1 MKKRRL
7 RSFNDANFRK
17 QVALIKGELPNA
29 MKLKKG
35 LVAFAG
41 CDNLDEIN
49 EYLNGKTGFLNAT
62 MSASALGLDMQY
74 FIVTSYIDKI
84 DFSLY
89 NKSLT
94 DVATDVIERV
104 REENS
109 TYYNEEETQLLVKA
123 EKITKTLNELPVGLR
138 QSVFLNSYKEF
149 VFDERKFNYLLQMDG
164 RI

>member
-1 MKKRRL
+1 
-7 RSFNDANFRK
+7 
-17 QVALIKGELPNA
+17 
-29 MKLKKG
+29 
-35 LVAFAG
+35 
-41 CDNLDEIN
+41 
-49 EYLNGKTGFLNAT
+49 
-62 MSASALGLDMQY
+62 MSASAMGLDMQY

-94 DVATDVIERV
+94 DVATDVIERI

>member
-1 MKKRRL
+1 
-7 RSFNDANFRK
+7 
-17 QVALIKGELPNA
+17 
-29 MKLKKG
+29 
-35 LVAFAG
+35 
-41 CDNLDEIN
+41 
-49 EYLNGKTGFLNAT
+49 
-62 MSASALGLDMQY
+62 
-74 FIVTSYIDKI
+74 
-84 DFSLY
+84 
-89 NKSLT
+89 
-94 DVATDVIERV
+94 VIERV

>member
-1 MKKRRL
+1 
-7 RSFNDANFRK
+7 
-17 QVALIKGELPNA
+17 
-29 MKLKKG
+29 
-35 LVAFAG
+35 
-41 CDNLDEIN
+41 
-49 EYLNGKTGFLNAT
+49 
-62 MSASALGLDMQY
+62 MSASAMGLDMQY

-94 DVATDVIERV
+94 DVATDVVERI

-109 TYYNEEETQLLVKA
+109 TYYNEEETQMLVKA

-138 QSVFLNSYKEF
+138 QSVFLNNYKEF

-164 RI
+164 RV

>member
-1 MKKRRL
+1 
-7 RSFNDANFRK
+7 
-17 QVALIKGELPNA
+17 
-29 MKLKKG
+29 
-35 LVAFAG
+35 
-41 CDNLDEIN
+41 
-49 EYLNGKTGFLNAT
+49 

-74 FIVTSYIDKI
+74 FIVTSYINKI

>member
-1 MKKRRL
+1 MSKRRL

-41 CDNLDEIN
+41 CNNLDEIN

-62 MSASALGLDMQY
+62 MSASAMGLDMQY

-94 DVATDVIERV
+94 DVDSEVVAKIK
-104 REENS
+104 EENT
-109 TYYNEEETQLLVKA
+109 TYYSEEDTKTLLKA
-123 EKITKTLNELPVGLR
+123 EKVTKALNELPVGLR
-138 QSVFLNSYKEF
+138 QSIFLNSYKEF

>member
-1 MKKRRL
+1 MSKRRL

-41 CDNLDEIN
+41 CNNLDEIN

-94 DVATDVIERV
+94 DVATDV
-104 REENS
+104 
-109 TYYNEEETQLLVKA
+109 
-123 EKITKTLNELPVGLR
+123 
-138 QSVFLNSYKEF
+138 
-149 VFDERKFNYLLQMDG
+149 
-164 RI
+164 

>member
-1 MKKRRL
+1 
-7 RSFNDANFRK
+7 
-17 QVALIKGELPNA
+17 
-29 MKLKKG
+29 
-35 LVAFAG
+35 
-41 CDNLDEIN
+41 
-49 EYLNGKTGFLNAT
+49 

-74 FIVTSYIDKI
+74 FIVTSYINKI

-138 QSVFLNSYKEF
+138 QSVFLNNYKEF

>member
-1 MKKRRL
+1 MNKRRL
-7 RSFNDANFRK
+7 RSFDDANFKK
-17 QVALIKGELPNA
+17 QVEAIKKELPNA
-29 MKLKKG
+29 MKLKKS

-41 CDNLDEIN
+41 CNNLDEIN
-49 EYLNGKTGFLNAT
+49 EYLNGKTGFLNPT
-62 MSASALGLDMQY
+62 MSASAMGLDMQY

-94 DVATDVIERV
+94 DVAPDVIKRL

-109 TYYNEEETQLLVKA
+109 TYYSEEETKLFNKI
-123 EKITKTLNELPVGLR
+123 EKITKSLNEMPVTLR
-138 QSVFLNSYKEF
+138 QSVFLDNYKEF
-149 VFDERKFNYLLQMDG
+149 VFDERKFNYLLQMNG